1 MFKFFRPT
9 SLVKNINKPECVK
22 CKHFIQET
30 NLVGRCSMF
39 GNKDVVTGQIKY
51 EYASVARMSLLTIR
65 NCGVNG
71 KYFVP
76 ITPFPSP

>member
-1 MFKFFRPT
+1 
-9 SLVKNINKPECVK
+9 
-22 CKHFIQET
+22 
-30 NLVGRCSMF
+30 MF

-51 EYASVARMSLLTIR
+51 EYASVARMSLITMK

-76 ITPFPSP
+76 ISPSPSR